1 MQPFSLFSR
10 RGLCSGGLAAPAV
23 AVAAVASPSTAI
35 GYSACAMRW
44 QSSRPY
50 SRSSGGGRGSGS
62 NSGPS
67 AGSRGTGGFGS
78 PRTPNGPVPRS
89 FRNNTGD
96 GELTAETRAALRDD
110 SIVMAEVVKHI
121 PPNGAISIKSLFS
134 ALDENIQEALSERHS
149 GLRGFLEQRKQF
161 FVLHTNPEDGV
172 LYVICNPIIIQQYAT
187 RDVQRKTMRRMMGL
201 DDDGR
206 RQQQQRRPGGS
217 HGGNRGRGGGG
228 DRRYHGS
235 PSSSGPSRPPQQQQQ
250 QQRSEGGS
258 SSYGGRDGRCGFGGS
273 SGGRGGGDGASRRGG
288 PMGSHSQSFG
298 TR

>member
-1 MQPFSLFSR
+1 MRPFSLFSR

-23 AVAAVASPSTAI
+23 AVAVVASPSTAI

-62 NSGPS
+62 NSGPP
-67 AGSRGTGGFGS
+67 AGSRGSGGFGS

-134 ALDENIQEALSERHS
+134 AIDENIQEALSERHS

-161 FVLHTNPEDGV
+161 FVLHTSPEDGV
-172 LYVICNPIIIQQYAT
+172 LYVTCNPIIIQQYAT
-187 RDVQRKTMRRMMGL
+187 RDAQRKTMRRMMGL

-206 RQQQQRRPGGS
+206 RQQQQHRPGGS
-217 HGGNRGRGGGG
+217 YGGNRGRGGRG
-228 DRRYHGS
+228 DRRYHDS
-235 PSSSGPSRPPQQQQQ
+235 PSSSRPPQQRQ

-258 SSYGGRDGRCGFGGS
+258 SSYGGRDGRRGFGGS
-273 SGGRGGGDGASRRGG
+273 SGGRGSGDGASRRGG